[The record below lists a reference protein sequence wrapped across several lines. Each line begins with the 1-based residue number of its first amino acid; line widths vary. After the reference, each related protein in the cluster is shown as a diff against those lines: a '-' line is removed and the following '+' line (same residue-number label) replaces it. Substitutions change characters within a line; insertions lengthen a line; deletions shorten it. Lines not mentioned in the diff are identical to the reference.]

1 MDKVIEQGLREQ
13 AFVQN
18 VRTLDQIL
26 ARDKEAGAEMLTD
39 NTHDTKPTE
48 TQPNTLFSRL
58 KNWLFGANK

>member
-13 AFVQN
+13 AFEQN
-18 VRTLDQIL
+18 VRTLDRIL
-26 ARDKEAGAEMLTD
+26 ARDKAASAVSPTD
-39 NTHDTKPTE
+39 NTVDTKPTE